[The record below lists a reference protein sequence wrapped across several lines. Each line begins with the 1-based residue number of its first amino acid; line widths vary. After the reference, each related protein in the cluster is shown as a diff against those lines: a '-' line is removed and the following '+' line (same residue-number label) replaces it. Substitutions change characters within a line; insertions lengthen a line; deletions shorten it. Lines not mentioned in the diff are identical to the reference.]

1 MGEEPELDEKD
12 EIQDVH
18 VMNSDD
24 LVSDNELEDKME
36 EDVNVQLNDLDGD
49 DFTEESHSVL
59 PETSDSDGIQ
69 GEDFVETIES
79 EKNEM
84 LGQSD
89 ELVGHPLF
97 YDSIPD
103 DSLFTVQE
111 IPDPE
116 QFQQNDNEGTM
127 ELNDSDGF
135 YQEAFNSAQ

>member
-1 MGEEPELDEKD
+1 MA
-12 EIQDVH
+12 
-18 VMNSDD
+18 
-24 LVSDNELEDKME
+24 

-49 DFTEESHSVL
+49 DFTEKSHSVGNSDL
-59 PETSDSDGIQ
+59 PETSNSDGIQ

-79 EKNEM
+79 EKNET

-89 ELVGHPLF
+89 ELVGNPLF

-111 IPDPE
+111 ISDPE

-135 YQEAFNSAQ
+135 YQE